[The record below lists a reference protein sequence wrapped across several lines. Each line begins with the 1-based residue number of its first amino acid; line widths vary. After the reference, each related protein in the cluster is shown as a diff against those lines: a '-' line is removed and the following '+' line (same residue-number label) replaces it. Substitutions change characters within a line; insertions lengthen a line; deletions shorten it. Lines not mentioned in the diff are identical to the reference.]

1 MNHGHGRRAP
11 WRHLFQ
17 LGKHQIDWEKVLRRL
32 WGCLPGGEMD
42 GEVSRMVRF
51 QSELEEED
59 NEQYCVF
66 VKLNGKKQR

>member
-1 MNHGHGRRAP
+1 
-11 WRHLFQ
+11 
-17 LGKHQIDWEKVLRRL
+17 
-32 WGCLPGGEMD
+32 MD